1 MRTPRI
7 AGALTALLTAHTLVA
22 PAWAQDALIVDRQFV
37 SASRAFGEPL
47 GPAPD
52 ELRGP
57 LAGGGRFAVMGAT
70 IVDRVVGTITTI
82 PSSVTLAAVDPLRGR
97 VFVRDFVPGTARIS
111 ELDIATGALRPLF
124 TVPAGAAVDA
134 RSVQYAAAANRLY
147 VNTTLLDVRVPTP
160 ITQTIEVFDGSSGAP
175 LSGGFSFLATVFAPW
190 LITPEGDAAYA
201 GVGGGLEIID
211 LATGARRLLA
221 QPVTRLQW
229 DEGFERLFVHV
240 GETVFVLT
248 RDGTVVGSAAMGG
261 CYAIAQSAHTGRL
274 YVRREYYQPPTLVSD
289 LRVFDG
295 ATLTLLG
302 QVSMPFPS
310 AVRCEALVYSAPG
323 APRRVDTRVT
333 GHAVT
338 LSWVNVG
345 AASHT
350 ILDVGLASGRTDL
363 SVALGPGP
371 SAFFSGVPSGTY
383 YLRLRGG
390 NGFGGGRP
398 SQEIRLVVP

>member
-1 MRTPRI
+1 MRMSRLG
-7 AGALTALLTAHTLVA
+7 GALTALLVVHAFAA

-37 SASRAFGEPL
+37 SASRAFGEPI

-57 LAGGGRFAVMGAT
+57 LAGGGRFAVTGAT
-70 IVDRVVGTITTI
+70 IVDRAIGTITTI
-82 PSSVTLAAVDPLRGR
+82 PLTVSVAAVDPLRPR
-97 VFVRDFVPGTARIS
+97 LFVRDFVPGVARLS
-111 ELDIATGALRPLF
+111 ELDILTGALRALT
-124 TVPAGAAVDA
+124 TVPAGAAVDPG
-134 RSVQYAAAANRLY
+134 SVRYAAAANRLY
-147 VNTTLLDVRVPTP
+147 VNTTPVDVRVTAPT
-160 ITQTIEVFDGSSGAP
+160 TQTIEVFDGTSGAP
-175 LSGGFSFLATVFAPW
+175 LSGGFTFHAPFGASW
-190 LITPEGDAAYA
+190 LVTPEADTAYA
-201 GVGGGLEIID
+201 RVGGGLEIID

-229 DEGFERLFVHV
+229 DDGFERLYAYV

-248 RDGTVVGSAAMGG
+248 RDGTPLGSAAMGG
-261 CYAIAQSAHTGRL
+261 CYAIATSAHTGRL

-295 ATLTLLG
+295 ATFMLLG

-310 AVRCEALVYSAPG
+310 PVRCEALVYSAPG
-323 APRRVDTRVT
+323 APRRVAKRVT
-333 GHAVT
+333 GHDVT

-350 ILDVGLASGRTDL
+350 ILDVGLAPGRTDL
-363 SVALGPGP
+363 SIALGPGP
-371 SAFFSGVPSGTY
+371 SAFFAGVPSGTY

-390 NGFGGGRP
+390 NEFGGGRP
-398 SQEIRLVVP
+398 SAEVRLVVP